1 MSDKTSKKLRTLICG
16 DKMLAAAATTTMQN
30 THIQQQKKR
39 AGSISMVGLNGEVAV
54 KAATIGKEV
63 AATSQPQKLQQQQSQ
78 YKRKRAESKK

>member
-16 DKMLAAAATTTMQN
+16 DKMLAATATTTMQN

-39 AGSISMVGLNGEVAV
+39 AGSISWLNGEVAV